1 MDRYAALRHKPI
13 DREHGQMC
21 WPAAPGTLHFIAI
34 AIAHSDNQI
43 TCRIAL
49 MLFGT
54 VSPFRFY

>member
-1 MDRYAALRHKPI
+1 MRPSVISQSTVSTVKCAGLLL
-13 DREHGQMC
+13 QVLC
-21 WPAAPGTLHFIAI
+21 TFIAI